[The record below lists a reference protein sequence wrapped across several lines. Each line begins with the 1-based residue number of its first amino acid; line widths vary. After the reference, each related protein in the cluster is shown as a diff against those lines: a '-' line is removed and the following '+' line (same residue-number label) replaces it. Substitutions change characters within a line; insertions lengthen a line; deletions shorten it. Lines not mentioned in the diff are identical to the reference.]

1 MSKARST
8 KGNAPTVAAV
18 EASGV
23 PESTHSKGEIHMANT
38 SPEQPIR
45 QITVPFHGAELL
57 LIEHEGQ
64 PYTPMRPVVEGM
76 GLAWS
81 PQRRKLV
88 EDRFRAT
95 VTELITVARDGRER
109 KVLCMCLRKLPG
121 WLMSVDPGRI
131 KDKEVRARVI
141 QYQNEC
147 DDVLWQY
154 WNEGLAINPR
164 MAFSVNPDDVLTGE
178 QQETLRL
185 MVKSFAERLPKDQRA
200 KATITTWS
208 KLKSHFKVP
217 YRQIPQHEFTEAVSI
232 VTRTAAEWVVV
243 DDENVEVANDPLLT
257 SASYRRTAHNTAMEF
272 ADACRDGVKT
282 GKVPD
287 WDRSREREIAD
298 GVCMSALTANMWLL
312 HFDHD
317 GRAQM
322 TTVPKTSYIVDPK
335 DPENVANF
343 VRHIIGYELLPKIF
357 EAMTARVQDSYK
369 LRHAA

>member
-1 MSKARST
+1 MSKARSA

-18 EASGV
+18 EASMKQSN
-23 PESTHSKGEIHMANT
+23 PTSKGIETMLNT

-64 PYTPMRPVVEGM
+64 PYTPMKPIVDGM
-76 GLAWS
+76 GLDWKGQHAKFS
-81 PQRRKLV
+81 ANQ
-88 EDRFRAT
+88 
-95 VTELITVARDGRER
+95 GRWGMEIISIPSSSGEQQTA
-109 KVLCMCLRKLPG
+109 CIPLRKLFG
-121 WLMSVDPGRI
+121 WLAGIHVGKIREDAR
-131 KDKEVRARVI
+131 DRVI

-154 WNEGLAINPR
+154 WNDGLAINPR

-185 MVKSFAERLPKDQRA
+185 MVKSFVERLPKDQRA

-257 SASYRRTAHNTAMEF
+257 SASYRRTAHNAAVEF

-282 GKVPD
+282 GTVPQ
-287 WDRSREREIAD
+287 WDKAREREIAD
-298 GVCMSALTANMWLL
+298 GVCAAALTANMWLL